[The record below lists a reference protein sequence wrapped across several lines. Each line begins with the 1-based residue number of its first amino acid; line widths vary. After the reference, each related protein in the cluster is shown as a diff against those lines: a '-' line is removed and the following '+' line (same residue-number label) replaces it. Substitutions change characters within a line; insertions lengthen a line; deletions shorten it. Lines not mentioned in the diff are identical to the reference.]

1 MIRIKKNVNVLECLK
16 ENGLSTY
23 QLRKKRI
30 FGESRI
36 QRMREGKT
44 PSMRE
49 LDMICKLTAHD
60 IGDLIEYV
68 PDPAQ

>member
-1 MIRIKKNVNVLECLK
+1 MIRIKHNVNVLEYLK
-16 ENGLSTY
+16 EKGMTTY

-44 PSMRE
+44 PSIRE
-49 LDMICKLTAHD
+49 LDLICKLTAHD
-60 IGDLIEYV
+60 INDLIEYV

>member
-16 ENGLSTY
+16 ENGFSTY

-36 QRMREGKT
+36 QRLRNGET
-44 PSMRE
+44 PSIRE
-49 LDMICKLTAHD
+49 LDLICKLTAHD
-60 IGDLIEYV
+60 IGELIEYV
-68 PDPAQ
+68 PN